1 MLQKVIVVTVDYCT
15 RYATQVVGI
24 AVLLGL
30 VTAIFAAGHF
40 AIDADVNKLISKEL
54 PWRQRE
60 VAFQQA
66 FPPKEETI
74 LAVVDAP
81 TSELATQATAA
92 LIQKLS
98 ERKDHIHSIFEAGG
112 GPFFQKNG
120 LLFLPA
126 AEVTALTKKL
136 GEAKPIIQTLAQDS
150 NLRGLTTALNYGLIG
165 ARMGHYTLDDL
176 SGTLNMVSD
185 TLDEAIAGR
194 TASFSWRA
202 MLNGRPATPGERR
215 RFIGIRPVL
224 DYSALMPG
232 KAATD
237 VIRQTAADLNIAG
250 LYGARM
256 RLTGPVAIA
265 DEEYATLEEGQFVNV
280 TVTIVVVLTIL
291 WLALRS
297 FGIIFAVFVSLLVG
311 LCVTAAIGLAM
322 VGALN
327 LISVAFA
334 VLFIG
339 LGVDFGIQ
347 FSVRYR
353 AERHEVDDLHKALLN
368 AARHAGAPLT
378 LAAAAT
384 AAGFLSFLPTDYK
397 GLSELGLLAGLG
409 MIIAFLTSVTL
420 IPALLMLLR
429 PPGEPEEMGFKWLA
443 PVDRFMERHRIPVI
457 VGTGLVV
464 AAGLPLLFWLRFD
477 FNPLNLRSPK
487 VESVATFLELRSDPA
502 IGASSIFVLAA
513 NAEMAKTDVDKLAK
527 LPEVSSVKTIENFIP
542 ADQQPKLA
550 AIRQLATILDPV
562 LKPDPNK
569 KPPTDADNVA
579 ALKAAVQSLK
589 QAAAPQSGRGAAAA
603 TRLADDLAKIADG
616 DEALRA
622 RATAA
627 LVPSLNIALD
637 ELRGYLQAQ
646 PVTLETLPPE
656 IASEWVTPDGRYKVE
671 ILPKGDPNDN
681 ETLRAFARA
690 VQAVE
695 PAAVGGPIAIV
706 ESGRTVIRAFFEAGF
721 WALAS
726 ITILLWIVL
735 RRFGDVL
742 LTLIPLLMAGVVT
755 MELMVL
761 LGMELNFANIIALPL
776 LLGVGVAFK
785 IYYIMAWRA
794 GQTGLLQSSLTR
806 AVMFSACTTATAFGS
821 LWLSSHPGTSSMGK
835 LMALALVTTMAAAVL
850 FQPVLM
856 GPPRERAR
864 KAPIKL
870 LPAVPAPAAAEPA
883 HDAAV
888 AEVERSTNT

>member
-1 MLQKVIVVTVDYCT
+1 MLQRAIVTIVDYCT
-15 RYATQVVGI
+15 RYAAQIIGV
-24 AVLLGL
+24 AALLGV
-30 VTAIFAAGHF
+30 VTGIYAAGHF

-60 VAFQQA
+60 VAFEKS

-74 LAVVDAP
+74 LAVIDAP
-81 TSELATQATAA
+81 TSELATQVTAA
-92 LIQKLS
+92 LIQKLAPQ
-98 ERKDHIHSIFEAGG
+98 KDHFHSILEAGG
-112 GPFFQKNG
+112 GPFFAKNG
-120 LLFLPA
+120 LLFLPTE
-126 AEVTALTKKL
+126 EVVGLTKKL
-136 GEAKPIIQTLAQDS
+136 GEAKPLIQTLAQDS

-165 ARMGHYTLDDL
+165 ARMNQYTLDDL

-185 TLDEAIAGR
+185 TLDEVIAGR
-194 TASFSWRA
+194 PASFSWRA
-202 MLNGRPATPGERR
+202 MLNGRPTNPDEQR
-215 RFIGIRPVL
+215 RFVEFRPVL
-224 DYSALMPG
+224 DYAALMPG
-232 KAATD
+232 KVATD
-237 VIRQTAADLNIAG
+237 AIRDAAAELDIG
-250 LYGARM
+250 TKYGARV

-265 DEEYATLEEGQFVNV
+265 DEEYATLEEGAFVN
-280 TVTIVVVLTIL
+280 TAVTIVVVLTIL

-297 FGIIFAVFVSLLVG
+297 FGIILAVAISLLVG
-311 LCVTAAIGLAM
+311 LSITAAIGLAI

-353 AERHEVDDLHKALLN
+353 AERHEVDNLHEALVN
-368 AARHAGAPLT
+368 TARHVGAPLT

-409 MIIAFLTSVTL
+409 MIIAFLTSITV
-420 IPALLMLLR
+420 IPALLTVLR
-429 PPGEPEEMGFKWLA
+429 PPGEPEEMGFKSLA

-464 AAGLPLLFWLRFD
+464 AAGLPLLYWLQFD
-477 FNPLNLRSPK
+477 FNPLNLRSAK
-487 VESVATFLELRSDPA
+487 VESVATFLELRSDPN
-502 IGASSIFVLAA
+502 IGASSIYVLAPNKEAA
-513 NAEMAKTDVDKLAK
+513 NTDVQKLSK
-527 LPEVSSVKTIENFIP
+527 VPEVASVKTIDSFIP
-542 ADQQPKLA
+542 DDQQPKLA
-550 AIRQLATILDPV
+550 AIRQLASVLDPV
-562 LKPDPNK
+562 LRPDPNK

-579 ALKAAVQSLK
+579 ALKSAVDALK
-589 QAAAPQSGRGAAAA
+589 QSAGTQTGRGAAAA
-603 TRLADDLAKIADG
+603 KRLGEDLGKLASG

-622 RATAA
+622 RAQAA
-627 LVPSLNIALD
+627 MIPSLNTALD
-637 ELRGYLQAQ
+637 ELRNYLQAHS
-646 PVTLETLPPE
+646 VTLETLPPE
-656 IASEWVTPDGRYKVE
+656 IAREWVTQDGRYKVE
-671 ILPKGDPNDN
+671 ILPKGDPTDN
-681 ETLRAFARA
+681 EILRQFARA

-695 PAAVGGPIAIV
+695 PNATGGPIAIL
-706 ESGRTVIRAFFEAGF
+706 ESGRTVVRAFYEAGF
-721 WALAS
+721 WALGS
-726 ITILLWIVL
+726 IIVLLWIVL

-742 LTLIPLLMAGVVT
+742 LTIIPLLVAGVVT

-761 LGMELNFANIIALPL
+761 FGMKLNFANIIALPL

-806 AVMFSACTTATAFGS
+806 AVMFSALTTATAFGS

-856 GPPRERAR
+856 GPPREPKPKRSKRRMSADTS
-864 KAPIKL
+864 
-870 LPAVPAPAAAEPA
+870 AAQSPEPV
-883 HDAAV
+883 AAG
-888 AEVERSTNT
+888 ADRST